1 VLQFGDILGRT
12 DFELE
17 VDELASVVA
26 VQPEQGEREPPA
38 DLLQGFWRAAGV
50 LRLA

>member
-1 VLQFGDILGRT
+1 MLQFGDVLERT
-12 DFELE
+12 DVELE

-26 VQPEQGEREPPA
+26 VQPGQGEREPPA
-38 DLLQGFWRAAGV
+38 DLPQGFRPAAGV

>member
-1 VLQFGDILGRT
+1 MLQFGDIQGRS

-26 VQPEQGEREPPA
+26 VQPEHGEREPSA
-38 DLLQGFWRAAGV
+38 DLLQGFEPAAGV
-50 LRLA
+50 PRLA